1 MMCGKSRGGG
11 ERISVAGEVNR
22 CCRNEFRAAPKL
34 GTVVATCSSDWLPP
48 TELKANMPRPRRAGF
63 TLIELLIVVVIIG
76 VLAAIAIPKYE
87 YTKSKAYAATM
98 KTDLRNLATAQEAYY
113 YTNEI
118 YTTDVTALAFTT
130 SSGVTIAIPEATA
143 QGWSALA
150 THPLLLGISKCALFF
165 GVATPVAPAVNEGQV
180 VCN

>member
-1 MMCGKSRGGG
+1 
-11 ERISVAGEVNR
+11 
-22 CCRNEFRAAPKL
+22 
-34 GTVVATCSSDWLPP
+34 
-48 TELKANMPRPRRAGF
+48 MPRSRPAGF

-76 VLAAIAIPKYE
+76 ILAAIAIPKYQ

-118 YTTDVTALAFTT
+118 YTTDVNTLAFAT
-130 SSGVTIAIPEATA
+130 SSGVTITIPEATA
-143 QGWSALA
+143 QGWSAVA
-150 THPLLLGISKCALFF
+150 THPLLLGMSKCALFF
-165 GVATPVAPAVNEGQV
+165 GSATPVAPAVTEGQV